1 MRDRCNKNDWQH
13 FVGDK
18 SPTVHVRCHG
28 GANVQGREKIIKKKK
43 LIYFSKFTD
52 TFGSIIHL

>member
-43 LIYFSKFTD
+43 INIFL
-52 TFGSIIHL
+52 